1 LDDEIELEIEPYEE
15 YNLVGENDSDVVLKN
30 SIEMLQVDYLSHS
43 NVRIIILKRLL
54 LNIEG
59 FGL

>member
-1 LDDEIELEIEPYEE
+1 MDDEIELEIEPYEE